1 MACRS
6 LIVWTLAALA
16 VGTQGGEVGFG
27 SCRAQW
33 DDATLMIG
41 NDRFRRVYAAAGD
54 QLVTRSFM
62 ANGKEWIA
70 SERVLPAKGTLSVS
84 ARRSRRSVV
93 GAEGLELD
101 VTTGKTTRK
110 LRVFPGLAGV
120 LLEDPTVVDLSNV
133 SVPDPRAGQYGQAVW
148 TYRESVLAGAD
159 QLPIAPIHLR
169 VREFQLRDMT
179 DIRAEL
185 LEEREWVLRETLIR
199 SAPVVAVEDQLSAS
213 GEGLVFL
220 RLAPLPEIRPV
231 QVPDYCIS
239 DATKGR
245 SQPLVAMVANGYPV
259 AEVAYTGGEAG
270 RIEALRNVQRALREY
285 RPGRDGIF
293 LSNTW
298 GDSNRD
304 ARINA
309 DFMMAEVAAGGE
321 LGVDV
326 IQIDDGWQ
334 KGKSHNSALIK
345 SRKEGAWGNFRAMD
359 PDFWKPDPTRF
370 PQGLDPIVAAAKARG
385 MGFGLWFGPDS
396 TDDCA
401 DWEKDAETILA
412 FYRTLGIRYFK
423 IDSLKMTRPVA
434 FARELKLFD
443 RLLNESA
450 GELTFDLDV
459 TGTAP
464 RPGYFGL
471 PDIGPLFVENRYWKS
486 ASYWPHLTLRA
497 AWSLA
502 KVVDPVRLRMEF
514 LNPLHGKDVY
524 PKSPLVPSAYRGDTL
539 FATVMNF
546 SPLGWFENSEL
557 SPSTVAEM
565 KPLIARWK
573 RERANVHGGLTVPV
587 GAMPDGFAWTGFLTR
602 GGDGK
607 SAYVLLFRELN
618 GADAFTLDVGKVFA
632 GRRFAGAEV
641 IGGRGSA
648 ELKDGG
654 VALAVTVPEKL
665 DFIWVRLSDS

>member
-1 MACRS
+1 M
-6 LIVWTLAALA
+6 TFA
-16 VGTQGGEVGFG
+16 VGVTAGELTFDT
-27 SCRAQW
+27 CRAVW
-33 DDATLMIG
+33 NDTTLTVG
-41 NDRFRRVYAAAGD
+41 NGRFTRVYRATDD
-54 QLVTRSFM
+54 QLVTTSLV
-62 ANGKEWIA
+62 AGGKEWIA
-70 SERVLPAKGTLSVS
+70 ADRVRSASGKLSVK
-84 ARRSRRSVV
+84 AKTSRRSVV

-101 VTTGKTTRK
+101 VTTGSVTRK
-110 LRVFPGLAGV
+110 LRVYPKLAGV
-120 LLEDPTVVDLSNV
+120 LMEDPTVLNV
-133 SVPDPRAGQYGQAVW
+133 SDADRPDPRVGKYGQTVW
-148 TYRESVLAGAD
+148 AYRESVLAGAD
-159 QLPIAPIHLR
+159 LLPVAPIHLR
-169 VREFQLRDMT
+169 VREFQLKDMT

-199 SAPVVAVEDQLSAS
+199 SAPVMAVEDMLSAS

-231 QVPDYCIS
+231 RMPDYCVS

-245 SQPLVAMVANGYPV
+245 SQPLVALVANGYPV
-259 AEVAYTGGEAG
+259 AEVAYAGGEAG
-270 RIEALRNVQRALREY
+270 RIEALRDVQRVLREY

-309 DFMMAEVAAGGE
+309 DFMMAEVAAGAE

-334 KGKSHNSALIK
+334 KGKSQNSALIK

-359 PDFWKPDPTRF
+359 PDFWKPDPVRF
-370 PQGLDPIVAAAKARG
+370 PQGLAPVVAAAKAHG

-401 DWEKDAETILA
+401 DWEKDAETILG

-450 GELTFDLDV
+450 GNLTFDLDV

-471 PDIGPLFVENRYWKS
+471 PDIGPIFVENRYWKG

-502 KVVDPVRLRMEF
+502 KAVDPVRLRMEL
-514 LNPLHGKDVY
+514 LNPLHGKDEY
-524 PKSPLVPSAYRGDTL
+524 PDSPLAPSKYRGDTL

-546 SPLGWFENSEL
+546 SPLGWFEISEL
-557 SPSTVAEM
+557 APSTVAEM

-573 RERANVHGGLTVPV
+573 LERANVHGGLTVPV
-587 GAMPDGFAWTGFLTR
+587 GAKPDGLAWTGFLTR
-602 GGDGK
+602 GADGT
-607 SAYVLLFRELN
+607 SAYALLFRELDTSTFRLDMSDVFS
-618 GADAFTLDVGKVFA
+618 GA
-632 GRRFAGAEV
+632 RFAAAEV
-641 IGGRGSA
+641 IGGRGTA
-648 ELKDGG
+648 TLDETGTALK
-654 VALAVTVPEKL
+654 VSVPSRL
-665 DFIWVRLSDS
+665 DFIWVKLTR